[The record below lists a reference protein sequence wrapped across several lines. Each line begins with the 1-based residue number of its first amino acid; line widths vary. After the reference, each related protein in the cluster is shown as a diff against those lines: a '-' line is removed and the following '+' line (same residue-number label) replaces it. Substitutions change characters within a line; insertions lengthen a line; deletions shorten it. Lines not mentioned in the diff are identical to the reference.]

1 MRRITR
7 IAAMGILCGF
17 VLAGGGR
24 GALAAGAPAAEASHR
39 VNINTASAAELAALP
54 GIGPAKAQA
63 IIEHR
68 SQEPFATADDLRK
81 VKGIG
86 EKLYDRIK
94 DQVTVGEPPAVGPK
108 GRGS

>member
-1 MRRITR
+1 MRRIKR
-7 IAAMGILCGF
+7 IAAMGVLCGL
-17 VLAGGGR
+17 VLAGAGR
-24 GALAAGAPAAEASHR
+24 DALAASAPAEPSHR
-39 VNINTASAAELAALP
+39 VNINTASVTELAALP
-54 GIGPAKAQA
+54 GIGPAKAEA

-68 SQEPFATADDLRK
+68 AQEPFAKAEDLRK

-94 DQVTVGEPPAVGPK
+94 DQVTVGEPPAAAPK